1 MYLVK
6 ITLGRLGRR
15 QSLKILGIVSLTIP
29 FFIHKGDLYAQEVH
43 TLVRGASGL
52 QRGHLF
58 SRVINEEEENSGW
71 HHLLRL
77 NDEIKNPGRAIY
89 ARAVFSRRI
98 SRKKKSSFKYYLLLF
113 NSCSHYFMYLYLF

>member
-29 FFIHKGDLYAQEVH
+29 FFMYKGDLCAQEVH
-43 TLVRGASGL
+43 TLVSGASGL

-71 HHLLRL
+71 QHLLT
-77 NDEIKNPGRAIY
+77 K
-89 ARAVFSRRI
+89 
-98 SRKKKSSFKYYLLLF
+98 
-113 NSCSHYFMYLYLF
+113 

>member
-1 MYLVK
+1 M
-6 ITLGRLGRR
+6 R
-15 QSLKILGIVSLTIP
+15 
-29 FFIHKGDLYAQEVH
+29 
-43 TLVRGASGL
+43 ASGL

-71 HHLLRL
+71 QHLLRL

-98 SRKKKSSFKYYLLLF
+98 SRKKKTSFKDFLLWINICRQSLKILGIVKLTIPF
-113 NSCSHYFMYLYLF
+113 LCIYICWFQIKVVI